1 MKMVFLGA
9 VFEVVFDAILGGE
22 CTEEQLPN
30 HASS

>member
-1 MKMVFLGA
+1 
-9 VFEVVFDAILGGE
+9 VFEVVFDANLGGE